1 MLVGGV
7 SLAVTQ
13 AAPADQPI
21 EVTVVSIE
29 QQVVTLRWVWAG
41 PPPDGYVI
49 AGGSVPGREDA
60 AIQTGSREPLARFT
74 APRGTFYIS
83 VFGLRNGERL
93 VPSEDIRISV
103 DVPEAPSAPTHL
115 LGLANGRALDL
126 TWLNTRNGG
135 APSVSVLEVR
145 GALNGLLSLPLTER
159 FSFPDVP
166 DGTYTFTVRAANGSG
181 ASPASNPITMT
192 FPGTCERPAVP
203 DAFQAYVVGDTV
215 TLRWNRPTSGPAVT
229 GYELLVT
236 GAASLVL
243 PLDGREVITGA
254 PPGTYFVSV
263 SATNACGAGPAT
275 GTQTVV
281 VP

>member
-1 MLVGGV
+1 M
-7 SLAVTQ
+7 
-13 AAPADQPI
+13 
-21 EVTVVSIE
+21 
-29 QQVVTLRWVWAG
+29 
-41 PPPDGYVI
+41 
-49 AGGSVPGREDA
+49 
-60 AIQTGSREPLARFT
+60 
-74 APRGTFYIS
+74 
-83 VFGLRNGERL
+83 
-93 VPSEDIRISV
+93 
-103 DVPEAPSAPTHL
+103 
-115 LGLANGRALDL
+115 
-126 TWLNTRNGG
+126 
-135 APSVSVLEVR
+135 SVLEVR

-181 ASPASNPITMT
+181 VSSASNAITMT

-215 TLRWNRPTSGPAVT
+215 TLRWNPPTSGPAVT